1 MMRAKPIGLY
11 VHVPFCL
18 KKCAYC
24 DFCSFISADFPKR
37 SEYLDALC
45 REIDSYANKGIFLD
59 TIFFGGGTP
68 SLLSGDDFLKIVEHI
83 RSSFTLSE
91 NPEFTIEANPKT
103 LTEENLSA
111 YISAGVNR
119 VSLGLQS
126 ANKNELSALGRIHT
140 YEEFLESYELLRKCG
155 IENVNVD
162 LMYGIPEE
170 TKDSFLNTLNKVTAL
185 SPEHISVYGLI
196 LEEGTPL
203 YESIDSYRMPTE
215 DEECDMYYLA
225 ADFLRERGYFHYEIS
240 NYAKAGFE
248 CRHNLKYWHCE
259 EYIGVGLAAH
269 SYFDG
274 KRFGNTTDPYAY
286 LDSKSG
292 IITTEEALDSDSAA
306 YEFVMLGL
314 RLRDGFS
321 LSEYKALFGKDFL
334 HGREQK
340 IAQFTGAG
348 YITLSNDRIALTE
361 KGFYVSN
368 SILNELI

>member
-1 MMRAKPIGLY
+1 MMRVKPVGLY
-11 VHVPFCL
+11 VHVPFCV
-18 KKCAYC
+18 KKCDYC
-24 DFCSFISADFPKR
+24 DFCSFISVDFPER
-37 SEYLDALC
+37 SEYIEALC
-45 REIDSYANKGIFLD
+45 REIDGYAERKITLD

-68 SLLSGDDFLKIVEHI
+68 SLLSGGDFAKIVEHI
-83 RSSFTLSE
+83 RSSFTLSDRV
-91 NPEFTIEANPKT
+91 EFTIEANPKT
-103 LTEENLSA
+103 LTKENLTA

-126 ANKNELSALGRIHT
+126 ANKAELSALGRIHT
-140 YEEFLESYELLRKCG
+140 YEEFLESYELLRECG
-155 IENVNVD
+155 IENINVD
-162 LMYGIPEE
+162 LMYGIPEQ
-170 TKDSFLNTLNKVTAL
+170 TNDSFLSTLNKVSAL

-196 LEEGTPL
+196 LEDGTPL
-203 YESIDSYRMPTE
+203 YKSIDSYRMPTE

-225 ADFLRERGYFHYEIS
+225 ADFLRERGYLHYEIS
-240 NYAKAGFE
+240 NYAKAGLE

-286 LDSKSG
+286 LDSKCG
-292 IITTEEALDSDSAA
+292 IITTEEAVDCDSAA

-314 RLRDGFS
+314 RLHDGFS

-340 IAQFTGAG
+340 IARFVGAG
-348 YITLSNDRIALTE
+348 YITQSNGRIALTE